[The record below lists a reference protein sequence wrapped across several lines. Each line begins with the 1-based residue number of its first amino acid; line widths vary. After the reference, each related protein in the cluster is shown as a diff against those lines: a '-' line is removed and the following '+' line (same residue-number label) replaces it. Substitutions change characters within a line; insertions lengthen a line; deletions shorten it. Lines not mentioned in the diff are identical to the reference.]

1 MRHHDHYDD
10 EGDWFDRS
18 RLINEYILGQ
28 NEVSR
33 SQEFVTGY
41 NSNVPKVPPHPK
53 HNVLLTLKDDY
64 KILIGA
70 ASTIYTPE
78 EDVTWVSLNGD
89 IPQNLKFGQPI
100 KLINAFLQDYGG
112 VPENWEKFIHKIA
125 DTIYKQKTLIAAFC
139 TGGHGRTGT
148 FAASLLGLM
157 NPDIDDPIASLRAC
171 YCEKAVETEAQ
182 ARAVFKVSGKK
193 MPSVYKETKK
203 LWKGF
208 NETKAHQVPTL

>member
-1 MRHHDHYDD
+1 MRHHDFDD

-28 NEVSR
+28 NEIS
-33 SQEFVTGY
+33 
-41 NSNVPKVPPHPK
+41 NSKRYLEKYSPNVPKVPPHPK
-53 HNVLLTLKDDY
+53 HNVLLTLKGDY

-70 ASTIYTPE
+70 GSTIYTPE
-78 EDVTWVSLNGD
+78 ENVTWVSLNGD
-89 IPQNLKFGQPI
+89 VPQNLKFGQPI
-100 KLINAFLQDYGG
+100 KLISACLQDYGG
-112 VPENWEKFIHKIA
+112 VPENWEKFINKIA
-125 DTIYKQKTLIAAFC
+125 DTIYKQNTLIAAFC

-157 NPDIDDPIASLRAC
+157 NPDIEDPIASLRAC

-182 ARAVFKVSGKK
+182 ARAVFKVSGKS
-193 MPSVYKETKK
+193 MPSVYKETKR

-208 NETKAHQVPTL
+208 DETKAHKVPAL